1 MTKLVNRAKMTTA
14 TTGTGT
20 ITLGAA
26 SDGFQSF
33 AAAGVA
39 DGDTIRYVIED
50 GEDWEIGSG
59 VYTASGT
66 TLTRVVGES
75 TNAGAAISLS
85 GDAVVYVTATAE
97 DLSGRWIEV
106 ARAVADDDAS
116 VDFTGID
123 DSADE
128 WMVSFFGVVSA
139 TDGELLYLRTSSDN
153 GAAYDSGA
161 SDYKYAIRYTYASG
175 GSGASTSA
183 GSDIIT
189 ITDNG
194 TSGTASRGGAIGSVR
209 FYNPA
214 AAAETTIIFD
224 VSGPLFNS
232 AEYAHE
238 SGSGFRIS
246 ATAVNAIRFFFSSG
260 NIASGTFVLLK
271 RAK

>member
-75 TNAGAAISLS
+75 TNAGAAITLS

-106 ARAVADDDAS
+106 ARAVADDDAT

-128 WMVSFFGVVSA
+128 WKISFYNVTPQTNNTPLCV
-139 TDGELLYLRTSSDN
+139 RTSSNN
-153 GAAYDSGA
+153 GGSFDSGA
-161 SDYKYAIRYTYASG
+161 SDYNTSMLGPAGPYGEVGESG
-175 GSGASTSA
+175 SSALLGA
-183 GSDIIT
+183 
-189 ITDNG
+189 
-194 TSGTASRGGAIGSVR
+194 GAIGGVS
-209 FYNPA
+209 NA
-214 AAAETTIIFD
+214 ANNGGISGEVVIQRPFAASRTHFRYSINLAD
-224 VSGPLFNS
+224 NNVNS
-232 AEYAHE
+232 THAI
-238 SGSGFRIS
+238 GSGFRDEV
-246 ATAVNAIRFFFSSG
+246 AAVNAIRLYFFSG

-271 RAK
+271 RSK